1 LKTWFGS
8 EAGRQLAEDRAQGTL
23 ELLLSTPLKVR
34 DLLEGQLLAL
44 LRQFLGPLMV
54 VLAADLFFMGS
65 ISLRL
70 MGPEVSMADEGT
82 PWICWWGAAIIMLIA
97 DLMALFW
104 VGQWQALTSR
114 NPVRATIRTQLLIL
128 ALPVAA
134 WAMSMMAAV
143 MLSANTPSPG
153 PGWKT
158 ALGLWLGFGLAAD
171 AVFGLYAREKLLT
184 EFRQVAP
191 RGFGGRF

>member
-1 LKTWFGS
+1 TFVITGFLLNTLLKTWFGS

-82 PWICWWGAAIIMLIA
+82 PWICWWGAAIIMLFA

-104 VGQWQALTSR
+104 VGQWQALTSK

-128 ALPVAA
+128 
-134 WAMSMMAAV
+134 
-143 MLSANTPSPG
+143 
-153 PGWKT
+153 
-158 ALGLWLGFGLAAD
+158 
-171 AVFGLYAREKLLT
+171 
-184 EFRQVAP
+184 
-191 RGFGGRF
+191 